1 MKKSRS
7 VTIIITP
14 FLVQSFEW
22 LWVFVDE
29 TMFFGSI
36 SSQNNVSMDDLVSIF
51 ISITAACL
59 FQLAQKD
66 LAHLFNKAF
75 VINKETQFLEKK
87 ESTPT
92 VWFPSHSSGGIHCQ
106 SLLSC
111 QHSVSLH
118 VVMGLSQLHCQSLLS
133 CQHSVSLHVVMG
145 LSQLHNLRGS
155 EAYTLTL
162 CFLCLVGFLP
172 EVIRCHTLIRLSW
185 DMKEINFNHGQF

>member
-118 VVMGLSQLHCQSLLS
+118 VI
-133 CQHSVSLHVVMG
+133 MG